1 MCSLFGLI
9 DYGKS
14 LSAKQKNKIISALAT
29 ACEERGTDASGI
41 AYNSRKRLHIYK
53 RPLAAH
59 LMRWHIPDDAT
70 VIMGHTRLTTQ
81 GNAKH
86 NYNNHPF
93 YGSADKLFALAHNG
107 MLHNDKLLRAEFAL
121 PKPKIETDSF
131 VAVQLIEQ
139 QHNLDFTS
147 LAFMAEQLEGSF
159 AFTVLDENDNLY
171 FVKGDNPLCIYNYPK
186 LGLYL
191 YASLESLLSKAL
203 KMLPYNLGQPERI
216 DLICGEIMCIDKQG
230 NMSGVQFNTEKL
242 FGGFNYWSDWGF
254 YRYPLAEQSAY
265 KKQYIEE
272 LKAAAP
278 GYGITADD
286 IDDWLAQGYFAE
298 EIEEML
304 YYSRI

>member
-1 MCSLFGLI
+1 M
-9 DYGKS
+9 
-14 LSAKQKNKIISALAT
+14 
-29 ACEERGTDASGI
+29 
-41 AYNSRKRLHIYK
+41 
-53 RPLAAH
+53 
-59 LMRWHIPDDAT
+59 
-70 VIMGHTRLTTQ
+70 
-81 GNAKH
+81 
-86 NYNNHPF
+86 
-93 YGSADKLFALAHNG
+93 
-107 MLHNDKLLRAEFAL
+107 RAEFAL

-159 AFTVLDENDNLY
+159 AFTVLDKDDNLY
-171 FVKGDNPLCIYNYPK
+171 FVKGDNPLCIYHYPK

-191 YASLESLLSKAL
+191 YASQESLLHKAL

-242 FGGFNYWSDWGF
+242 FGGFNYWSDWGI
-254 YRYPLAEQSAY
+254 YRYPLAEQSAD

-286 IDDWLAQGYFAE
+286 IDDWLAQGFFAE
-298 EIEEML
+298 EIENML
-304 YYSRI
+304 YYGVI